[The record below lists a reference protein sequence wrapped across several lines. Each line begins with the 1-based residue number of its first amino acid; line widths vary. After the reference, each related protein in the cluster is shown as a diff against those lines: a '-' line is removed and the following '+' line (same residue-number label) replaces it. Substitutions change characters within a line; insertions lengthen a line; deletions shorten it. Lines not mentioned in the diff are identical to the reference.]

1 MLLSRSTHLCQCVKT
16 SSRDHR
22 TARSPC
28 VAPRS
33 DHLGQTSPKSF
44 FQGVPP
50 LGLRQKPCCSSRQRH
65 LHLTRAQNNDNE
77 PPVEYSKQF
86 GYSRKDVILVGV
98 GLLVAGFG
106 SYFGLQAIGVP
117 AIRAGNYVQII
128 FVLGLCIAWIASYVF
143 RVANKDMTYVKQLQ
157 TYEEQ
162 VMQKRLDE
170 MPDADKERMLEEI
183 AVERERREKKRL
195 EKQKLEKR

>member
-86 GYSRKDVILVGV
+86 GYSRKDVILVDHFCPRPCV
-98 GLLVAGFG
+98 SPGLHHT
-106 SYFGLQAIGVP
+106 S
-117 AIRAGNYVQII
+117 
-128 FVLGLCIAWIASYVF
+128 F